1 MLNYFFSENLQNEH
15 DFNANLQAV
24 HLHSWRVSWT
34 AEENGLTESHFLNS
48 HS

>member
-24 HLHSWRVSWT
+24 HLHS
-34 AEENGLTESHFLNS
+34 
-48 HS
+48 